1 MTAKRPDD
9 QSGLSAS
16 QKEVNHEKEKHQ
28 TKSHP
33 GKVLQQDL
41 TIILNLVKFP
51 YYHSTEMPFLRP

>member
-16 QKEVNHEKEKHQ
+16 KKEVNHEKEKHQ

-41 TIILNLVKFP
+41 TINSVKFP
-51 YYHSTEMPFLRP
+51 YYHLTEMPLLRP